1 MNSVEL
7 VESAI
12 QQVINGSRTQY
23 INFGEKT
30 VRVSNHGANPERTDE
45 NTISIVI
52 GNEEQSYRSDR
63 GRTVTNWERS
73 NQWYMTT
80 DGSFVEQFDSVES
93 FLNWFE
99 I

>member
-63 GRTVTNWERS
+63 GTVTNWVRS
-73 NQWYMTT
+73 NQWYMTA
-80 DGSFVEQFDSVES
+80 DGSFVEQFDSVEA

>member
-30 VRVSNHGANPERTDE
+30 YDFRANFPLCQRT
-45 NTISIVI
+45 
-52 GNEEQSYRSDR
+52 
-63 GRTVTNWERS
+63 
-73 NQWYMTT
+73 
-80 DGSFVEQFDSVES
+80 
-93 FLNWFE
+93 
-99 I
+99 